1 MKFLHFIALLK
12 TNNLRIA
19 YDFASDDVAKVE
31 NERQKFIKKM
41 DTSKIDILYNFHF
54 VPLNS
59 SKVESLVQYDPYF
72 SQYNFVTLNEF
83 YDLATKELSQHKETF
98 GL

>member
-19 YDFASDDVAKVE
+19 YDFASDDVTKVE
-31 NERQKFIKKM
+31 RQRQKFIEKM
-41 DTSKIDILYNFHF
+41 NTSKIDILYNFHF

-72 SQYNFVTLNEF
+72 SQFHFVTLNEF
-83 YDLATKELSQHKETF
+83 YDLAIKELSHHKRTF
-98 GL
+98 KL

>member
-19 YDFASDDVAKVE
+19 YDFASDDAAKVE
-31 NERQKFIKKM
+31 RQRQKFIEKM

-72 SQYNFVTLNEF
+72 SQYNFVTLDEF
-83 YDLATKELSQHKETF
+83 YDLAIKELSQHPQTF

>member
-12 TNNLRIA
+12 TNNLKIA
-19 YDFASDDVAKVE
+19 YDFVSDDVAKIE
-31 NERQKFIKKM
+31 RQRQKFIEKM

-59 SKVESLVQYDPYF
+59 SKVEFLVQYDSYF
-72 SQYNFVTLNEF
+72 SQFNFVTLDKF
-83 YDLATKELSQHKETF
+83 YDLAIKELSRHPQTF

>member
-31 NERQKFIKKM
+31 RQRQKFIEKM
-41 DTSKIDILYNFHF
+41 NTSKIDILYNFHF

-83 YDLATKELSQHKETF
+83 YDLAIKERSKYFSFFKL
-98 GL
+98 

>member
-12 TNNLRIA
+12 TNNLKIA
-19 YDFASDDVAKVE
+19 YDFASEDVAKVE
-31 NERQKFIKKM
+31 RQRQKFIEKM
-41 DTSKIDILYNFHF
+41 NTSKIDILYNFHF
-54 VPLNS
+54 VQLNS

-72 SQYNFVTLNEF
+72 SQYNFVTLDKF
-83 YDLATKELSQHKETF
+83 YDLAINELSQHLKTF

>member
-19 YDFASDDVAKVE
+19 YDFASDDVVKVE
-31 NERQKFIKKM
+31 SERQKFIKKM
-41 DTSKIDILYNFHF
+41 DTSKIDIIYNFHF

-72 SQYNFVTLNEF
+72 SQFNFVTLDEF
-83 YDLATKELSQHKETF
+83 YDLAVKELS
-98 GL
+98 

>member
-12 TNNLRIA
+12 TNNLKIA

-31 NERQKFIKKM
+31 NERQKFIEKM
-41 DTSKIDILYNFHF
+41 NTSKIDILYNFHF
-54 VPLNS
+54 VSLNS

>member
-1 MKFLHFIALLK
+1 MQFLHFIALLK

-31 NERQKFIKKM
+31 RQRQKFIEKM
-41 DTSKIDILYNFHF
+41 NTSKIDILYNFHF

-59 SKVESLVQYDPYF
+59 PKVESLVQYDPYF
-72 SQYNFVTLNEF
+72 SQYNFVTLNKF
-83 YDLATKELSQHKETF
+83 YDLPTKELSQHEETF